1 MLLIKHLQSLF
12 EVTVPNKITSKKQ
25 MQPPVSGNA
34 PEFVKEVTARII
46 AGEGDLL
53 PVSKMPVDGT
63 FPANNNQ
70 MGKKKYCSRCSCLG
84 YGNLYSM

>member
-1 MLLIKHLQSLF
+1 MKLLFQIKLQASYRL
-12 EVTVPNKITSKKQ
+12 
-25 MQPPVSGNA
+25 QPAVSGNA
-34 PEFVKEVTARII
+34 PDFVKEVTAKII

-63 FPANNNQ
+63 FPLTTTK
-70 MGKKKYCSRCSCLG
+70 MGKEKYCLRSSGLG